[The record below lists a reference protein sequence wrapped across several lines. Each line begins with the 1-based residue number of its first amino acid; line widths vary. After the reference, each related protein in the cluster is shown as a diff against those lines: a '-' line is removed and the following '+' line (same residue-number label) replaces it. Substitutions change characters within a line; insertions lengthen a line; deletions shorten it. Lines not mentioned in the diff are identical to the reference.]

1 MGDRVFIAD
10 YIKKKRIRKG
20 NAQYLVK
27 WKGYSSKKC
36 TWEPEEN
43 ILDRSLIVQFEEEGY
58 DPWLSRRR
66 PKRRRCSEVT
76 ESRPLSHQFSIGA
89 GERDSDCVS
98 DQEYKNNPHEQTRDN
113 DKEDQKNDLV
123 NLKLWQTDVSTARD
137 DALLFHQQGHTIS
150 RNESDK
156 ELHII
161 ERLDAHTH
169 SQVFP
174 AYKEERLSDYHY
186 GGKNCHPKVRAK
198 FLFKTGEMEREK
210 WWEVEEKFVSH
221 KMCDVIKNCASDSN
235 GNYLQRLT
243 EYPRPKRR
251 SYNIDWYSDIPNEKK
266 TKTDEKKEQTD
277 SENKDSSDDLTP
289 KILKMTCIG
298 QNFKLESISGNSMDQ
313 NANVMV
319 TNVTFDSVTVKV
331 MESNT
336 DKGFFRERSDN
347 F

>member
-66 PKRRRCSEVT
+66 PKRRRRSEVT
-76 ESRPLSHQFSIGA
+76 ESRALSHQLSISTE
-89 GERDSDCVS
+89 ERDSDGVS
-98 DQEYKNNPHEQTRDN
+98 DQENKNEQTRDN
-113 DKEDQKNDLV
+113 DKGEQKKDLV

-137 DALLFHQQGHTIS
+137 DALLLHQQGHANS

-156 ELHII
+156 ERHTI
-161 ERLDAHTH
+161 EGLDARTH

-174 AYKEERLSDYHY
+174 EYKEERLSDYNY
-186 GGKNCHPKVRAK
+186 GGKCYHPKVRAK
-198 FLFKTGEMEREK
+198 LLFKTGETMREN
-210 WWEVEEKFVSH
+210 WWEEEDKLVSH
-221 KMCDVIKNCASDSN
+221 KMCDVSKNCASDSN

-251 SYNIDWYSDIPNEKK
+251 SYSIDWYSDIPDEKK
-266 TKTDEKKEQTD
+266 TKTDEIKDQTD
-277 SENKDSSDDLTP
+277 SENKDSSDDMSP
-289 KILKMTCIG
+289 KILKMTCSG
-298 QNFKLESISGNSMDQ
+298 EKFELESISENSTDE

-319 TNVTFDSVTVKV
+319 TNVTFDSVTVTF

-336 DKGFFRERSDN
+336 DKGFFRERPDN